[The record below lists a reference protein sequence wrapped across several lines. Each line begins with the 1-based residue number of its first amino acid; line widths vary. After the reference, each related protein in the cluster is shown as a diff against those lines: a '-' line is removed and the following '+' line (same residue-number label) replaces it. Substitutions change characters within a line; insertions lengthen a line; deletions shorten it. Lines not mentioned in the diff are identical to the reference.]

1 MSEMMQLQVT
11 KIQTTAKKFKNVKDL
26 SGDILEGTFEINSAN
41 QTKQMRFFTVFI
53 SDNFGLQ
60 KVRITHDAKDKL
72 AKDFIDRVT
81 NSLEQ
86 VNQEEDE

>member
-53 SDNFGLQ
+53 SDNLGLQ

-81 NSLEQ
+81 NRLEQ